1 MKRIYYYL
9 AALLL
14 PCACWLLATTYAI
27 APWPAWGRLLATAV
41 AASLVVAGG
50 WLAVRSLTAASPNP
64 QPAVL
69 LLAGGAAGLAIAGGR
84 AEGVAGGLLLAA
96 SATLLL
102 LTLVSSKVEQP
113 DQARPQAAIYLQA
126 VIGNLPGV
134 WLAGRAALGAGE
146 WLSAALLLVAPL
158 LLALAVLRSGRV
170 LGWVGRLLAAIGLGL
185 TLASPWLVQAL
196 LRPFIGGLE
205 GLPAWA
211 SLDLRPISSA
221 EGQEGWP
228 SGLGLLPPAGQV
240 AGPGEG
246 YLAVLGLAV
255 SFAAL
260 LAVAWLLH
268 RLLRVMGGGRQQ

>member
-27 APWPAWGRLLATAV
+27 APWLAWGRLLVTAV

-50 WLAVRSLTAASPNP
+50 WLSLRSPTDANP
-64 QPAVL
+64 LPAVL
-69 LLAGGAAGLAIAGGR
+69 LIAGGAAGLAIAGGQPQ
-84 AEGVAGGLLLAA
+84 GVAGGLLLSA

-102 LTLVSSKVEQP
+102 LTLASSKVQQP
-113 DQARPQAAIYLQA
+113 DQARPQATIYLQA
-126 VIGNLPGV
+126 VIGSLPGV
-134 WLAGRAALGAGE
+134 WLTGRAALGAGE

-170 LGWVGRLLAAIGLGL
+170 LGWVGRLLAAVGLGL
-185 TLASPWLVQAL
+185 TLVSPWLVQAL
-196 LRPFIGGLE
+196 LRPFVSSLE

-211 SLDLRPISSA
+211 NLDLRPISSA
-221 EGQEGWP
+221 EGQGGWP
-228 SGLGLLPPAGQV
+228 SGLGLLPPAGQI

-255 SFAAL
+255 SFVAL

-268 RLLRVMGGGRQQ
+268 RLLRVMGVGRQQ